1 MSDTEH
7 IAKILIKYRK
17 NYYQR
22 KNPDSKKTLS
32 QGGLYNLIC
41 ELSKKDPNMSVSL
54 ATIKNIES
62 QKVTPQDSTLSTL
75 ATALEIPVDMFYIT
89 DEARLEELYNLNEAT
104 LQEKAQ
110 QEHYNRLTFDEK
122 LPIYLAE
129 NHHTDIIPL
138 LDYLRHNGYIVDFEI
153 DKESETLSIF
163 KNDTAIRTKKRTEQL
178 SLTQLESLV
187 GTLKMRMRNI
197 EKKLSSPKISQ
208 SVANKLD
215 EEYQEYNAK
224 LMETNSRIEYLKQ
237 HDTISI
243 STDDLKRYAKAKILE
258 RGNPYNI
265 SLDDMPIN
273 VKIYQ
278 GVAIQ
283 DEHGEL
289 HQRTE
294 PFRTMSLYDFVKLC
308 DSISHI
314 VKTIIE
320 V

>member
-1 MSDTEH
+1 MSDIEH
-7 IAKILIKYRK
+7 IAKILVKYRK

-32 QGGLYNLIC
+32 QEGLYKLIN

-54 ATIKNIES
+54 ATIKKIES
-62 QKVTPQDSTLSTL
+62 QKVNPQNNTLSVL

-89 DEARLEELYNLNEAT
+89 DEARLEELYNLSEAT

-110 QEHYNRLTFDEK
+110 QEHYNSLTFDEK

-138 LDYLRHNGYIVDFEI
+138 LDYLRHNGYIVDFEV
-153 DKESETLSIF
+153 DKDSETLNTY
-163 KNDTAIRTKKRTEQL
+163 KDDKAIRIYKKTEQFNL
-178 SLTQLESLV
+178 QQLRNQAS
-187 GTLKMRMRNI
+187 TLQMRMRQL
-197 EKKLSSPKISQ
+197 EVKLSSPKINQ
-208 SVANKLD
+208 AVADKLD
-215 EEYQEYNAK
+215 EEYQEYNAI
-224 LMETNSRIEYLKQ
+224 LMEVNSRIEYLKL
-237 HDTISI
+237 HDSISI
-243 STDDLKRYAKAKILE
+243 SADDLKRYAKDKILE
-258 RGNPYNI
+258 KGNPHNI
-265 SLDDMPIN
+265 SLDDMPIK

-314 VKTIIE
+314 IKTIIE